1 MSTFKKYLKIISESN
16 GYSEVTDTPD
26 EITRTTKEE
35 MDKLNDKKSYSLKE
49 FSKEFWT
56 EKKIKELRKEILT
69 NMYKETGKNQEIGL
83 IFDAGSA
90 SMATKI
96 ENLIKNKNEKN
107 KLLELFKEKLFTNNN
122 DINAINNDINAINII
137 NQYNIRNISFDNIIK
152 SIYSNSF
159 KLEISFNSDG
169 YEKQNQT
176 RIKGGGGSPPA
187 IGKKS
192 PPKPQIY
199 KGPEDNKNHRR
210 ESKST
215 GLGNYGKLFY
225 PLKHQSQP
233 KKKK

>member
-16 GYSEVTDTPD
+16 DYSGVTDTPD

-35 MDKLNDKKSYSLKE
+35 MAKLNDKKPYSLEE

-56 EKKIKELRKEILT
+56 EKKIKELREKILT
-69 NMYKETGKNQEIGL
+69 DMYKETGKNQEIGL

-96 ENLIKNKNEKN
+96 KNLIKNEDEKN
-107 KLLELFKEKLFTNNN
+107 TLLELFKEKLFTNNN
-122 DINAINNDINAINII
+122 DIDAINII

-159 KLEISFNSDG
+159 KLKISFNSDG

-176 RIKGGGGSPPA
+176 RIKGGAA
-187 IGKKS
+187 IGKTS
-192 PPKPQIY
+192 PQARKPEIY
-199 KGPEDNKNHRR
+199 KGPEDNKIHRGP
-210 ESKST
+210 KST
-215 GLGNYGKLFY
+215 GPGNYGKLFPY
-225 PLKHQSQP
+225 PFKPQSQP